1 MNWAAAS
8 MIITD
13 QLALAIDGEV
23 TGETLL
29 AYLTIVRDNGRMIR
43 DALPMDDAER
53 VAEIYNHYVTH
64 DIATFEVDEIGG
76 AVMANR
82 IAAVQAAELPW
93 IVATDALGVVGYA
106 YASPFQ
112 PRAAYRH
119 TLTVS
124 VYLDRAERGH
134 GLGRSLYV
142 ELLER
147 MAHVTGGPHAPV
159 RSAVG
164 VIALP
169 NDASVALHE
178 SLQFTRVGTLTDAGH
193 KFERWIDVGYW
204 QRSFGPR
211 AD

>member
-13 QLALAIDGEV
+13 QLALGIDGEV

-29 AYLTIVRDNGRMIR
+29 VYATIVRDNGRMIR

-53 VAEIYNHYVTH
+53 IAEIYNHYVTH
-64 DIATFEVDEIGG
+64 DIATFEVDQIGG
-76 AVMANR
+76 AAMANR
-82 IAAVQAAELPW
+82 IAAVQDAGLPW

-112 PRAAYRH
+112 VRAAYRH
-119 TLTVS
+119 TLSVS

-134 GLGRSLYV
+134 GLGRSLYA
-142 ELLER
+142 ELVHRVGQLTE
-147 MAHVTGGPHAPV
+147 GPHAPV
-159 RSAVG
+159 HSLVA

-169 NDASVALHE
+169 NPASVAVHE
-178 SLQFTRVGTLTDAGH
+178 AFGFTHRGTLADAGR
-193 KFERWIDVGYW
+193 KFDGWIDVGYW
-204 QRSFGPR
+204 QK
-211 AD
+211 ALIEHTD